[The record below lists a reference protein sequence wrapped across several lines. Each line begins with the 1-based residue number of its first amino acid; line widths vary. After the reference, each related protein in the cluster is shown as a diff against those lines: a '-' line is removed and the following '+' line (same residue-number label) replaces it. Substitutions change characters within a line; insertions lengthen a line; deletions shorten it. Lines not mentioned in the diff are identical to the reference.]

1 MPVPELH
8 CAVGGVAPSSTV
20 RPDGL
25 WASRTPS
32 WLVVNPADPW
42 MDFLLAK
49 QQCPGP
55 GLLGRLSRG
64 RRADHYL
71 DQARRGDRLK
81 KYMPMNRSGDTR
93 GQPEM

>member
-8 CAVGGVAPSSTV
+8 CAVGGAAPSSTV

-25 WASRTPS
+25 WACRTPS
-32 WLVVNPADPW
+32 WLVANPADPW

-55 GLLGRLSRG
+55 ACSVVCP
-64 RRADHYL
+64 AVAAPITISTKL
-71 DQARRGDRLK
+71 DAGT
-81 KYMPMNRSGDTR
+81 G
-93 GQPEM
+93 